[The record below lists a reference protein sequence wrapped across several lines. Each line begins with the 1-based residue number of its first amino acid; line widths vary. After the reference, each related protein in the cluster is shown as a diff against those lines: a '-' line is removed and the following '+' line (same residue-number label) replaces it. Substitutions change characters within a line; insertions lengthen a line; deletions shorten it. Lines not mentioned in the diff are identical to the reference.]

1 MKRVVDAWSKLN
13 WGKRAYAI
21 FVLCAMTTTAVPGQT
36 LTMLHSFD
44 GTDGEDAS
52 TLVQGSDGNLYG
64 TTYKGGA
71 NGYGT
76 IFKITRSGTLTTLY
90 NFCSQSGCTDGKNP
104 NAALV
109 QAPNGDFYGTASAG
123 GANGHGTIFKITP
136 SGTLTTTHSFDLTDG
151 GSPYSALTR
160 ATNGDFYGT
169 TWAGGASGGGTV
181 FKVTPGGTLT
191 TVYSLCGDFCP
202 GGGNP
207 NAGLVQTP
215 NGDFYGTTYG
225 GGDIICY
232 MGCGTIFS
240 ITPSGTLT
248 TLYSF
253 CSADINCPD
262 GENPVAGLVEAS
274 NGDFYGASYW
284 GGSNQYGTLFEMT
297 PGGSFTTLHTFCSQG
312 CSDGYHPSGVI
323 QATDGNLYG
332 TTQFAGTTN
341 GGAIFK
347 MTTSGAL
354 TTLYGFCAQSGCPD
368 GENPFVAL
376 VQDTDGNFYGTTSAG
391 GANGYG
397 TVFSLSV
404 GLRPFVK
411 TLPHAG
417 KVGASIILL
426 GTNLTGATSVSFS
439 GAAAAFT
446 VVSATEITATVPAGA
461 TTGRVH
467 VTTPAGTLLSDGPF
481 LVLP

>member
-1 MKRVVDAWSKLN
+1 MIRTKVARTLAPAGFAPAGKTASRQERFGYTRRRARMKRVVDAWSKLN

-44 GTDGEDAS
+44 GTDG
-52 TLVQGSDGNLYG
+52 
-64 TTYKGGA
+64 
-71 NGYGT
+71 
-76 IFKITRSGTLTTLY
+76 
-90 NFCSQSGCTDGKNP
+90 KNP

-123 GANGHGTIFKITP
+123 GANGHGTIYKITP

-397 TVFSLSV
+397 
-404 GLRPFVK
+404 
-411 TLPHAG
+411 
-417 KVGASIILL
+417 
-426 GTNLTGATSVSFS
+426 
-439 GAAAAFT
+439 
-446 VVSATEITATVPAGA
+446 
-461 TTGRVH
+461 
-467 VTTPAGTLLSDGPF
+467 
-481 LVLP
+481 